1 MVANFAKFTYS
12 EFMNLKTF
20 KINLTSPKGYTLL
33 EVTIALALISF
44 TLAPISMMIHRNNSI
59 IRARQEI
66 MAMCLIEQEI
76 SKARCRSLNILPV
89 QHRVINDIEWTITS
103 DISGDKLKTVSMV
116 AACNGRVRGQTVFYE
131 YPEK

>member
-1 MVANFAKFTYS
+1 MKTTISNIHQTYS
-12 EFMNLKTF
+12 
-20 KINLTSPKGYTLL
+20 KGYTLL
-33 EVTIALALISF
+33 EIAIALALISF

-66 MAMCLIEQEI
+66 MAMCLIEQEV

-89 QHRVINDIEWTITS
+89 QHRVINKVDWTITF

-116 AACNGRVRGQTVFYE
+116 AACNGRVRGHSVLYE
-131 YPEK
+131 YIEE